1 MGRRRLGSRAAA
13 LPNVLSSCEESD
25 VLGVAPGSSD
35 NEEAPGASPTA
46 GMCAICV
53 ERPRCR
59 NACRSETITD
69 ACKELFCVIP
79 KVVH

>member
-1 MGRRRLGSRAAA
+1 MGRRCLGSRAAA

-46 GMCAICV
+46 GMCAMY

-59 NACRSETITD
+59 NACRSETVTF
-69 ACKELFCVIP
+69 AL
-79 KVVH
+79 